1 MYVTACLIA
10 TLQASTRR
18 QRLRSHR
25 TACALRVQRVTR
37 VTAPRRRHPVLRARM
52 LRSVQLCVL
61 LAHRA
66 VRTHL
71 LRVARSVCLCARA
84 RHQSTRPRLPQC
96 HPIARVVRARQA
108 TLVMAAHRSRRAV
121 RAGRRAL
128 VLAAARNVRLATG
141 RRHRV
146 HRARRV
152 RAVHSR
158 PLAVAVPTPARRGA
172 RALRAKARRQ
182 RAHPRRIARVSRVW
196 QARRG
201 LVPTMAQLAWR

>member
-37 VTAPRRRHPVLRARM
+37 VTAARRRHPVLRARM
-52 LRSVQLCVL
+52 PLPVQLRAL

-71 LRVARSVCLCARA
+71 LRAARSVCLCTRA
-84 RHQSTRPRLPQC
+84 RHQSARPRLLRYRPTA
-96 HPIARVVRARQA
+96 HVVHARQA
-108 TLVMAAHRSRRAV
+108 TLAMAAHPPRRVV
-121 RAGRRAL
+121 RAGRRAP
-128 VLAAARNVRLATG
+128 VRAAARSARLATG
-141 RRHRV
+141 PQHRAL
-146 HRARRV
+146 RARRV

-158 PLAVAVPTPARRGA
+158 PLAAVAPTPARHGA
-172 RALRAKARRQ
+172 RARRAKVRRQ
-182 RAHPRRIARVSRVW
+182 QAHPRRIARASRVW

-201 LVPTMAQLAWR
+201 RVPTMALHARQ